1 MFQLYYKILYGLFPL
16 YKLFFTFLK
25 KKTDQ
30 NFVTDLARFPK
41 DKIFPFPQPSPILL
55 YFIIQYVL
63 KFTKKGHFSPC
74 SYIMQQPEWAS
85 RKNKHKG
92 IIMGKKTEVNHVLA
106 SAKVMKFLL
115 TQSK

>member
-1 MFQLYYKILYGLFPL
+1 MAYFPFINYFSL
-16 YKLFFTFLK
+16 LKK